1 MWPFLTLFRRA
12 SQGSCPAVR
21 HTVEAVMAEFG
32 NTLFSIPS
40 ARVLHSVLKKKKIR
54 LKDLEVQLLP
64 LKYSLEF
71 EQAYSCN
78 EQPCGQKR
86 CD

>member
-12 SQGSCPAVR
+12 SQGSCPTVR

-40 ARVLHSVLKKKKIR
+40 ARVLHSALKKKKYVE
-54 LKDLEVQLLP
+54 DFEVQLLL

-71 EQAYSCN
+71 EHACSRN
-78 EQPCGQKR
+78 EQPCGQER

>member
-40 ARVLHSVLKKKKIR
+40 ATFCVKEEKIR

-71 EQAYSCN
+71 EQAYSRN